1 MIDSMSAYLPLS
13 LSCRKKL
20 KNFEKRG
27 KNGSGKSQLKLWPL
41 DQSNLA
47 VLLDKIIFGFDT
59 DGILFKLLRNWT
71 IYDFSRGPIRFFLNP
86 EFFESLPIVYVSLPI
101 ATVVVVSPSCKFS
114 PDTSIVCWL
123 CILGTALCGLVW
135 VLVWGCFSEAAE
147 VAEVGRPPGQGEDM
161 IFPTLSKFFTAP
173 LFLALRPFFGPQKM
187 VMASRKR
194 ICTQSRPYTN

>member
-1 MIDSMSAYLPLS
+1 MAFYSNCWETELS
-13 LSCRKKL
+13 T
-20 KNFEKRG
+20 
-27 KNGSGKSQLKLWPL
+27 
-41 DQSNLA
+41 
-47 VLLDKIIFGFDT
+47 IFHG
-59 DGILFKLLRNWT
+59 GP
-71 IYDFSRGPIRFFLNP
+71 PIRFFLNP

-173 LFLALRPFFGPQKM
+173 LFLALRPFFGLNFGLKKKGLYAIEALYQLVVRHK
-187 VMASRKR
+187 KR
-194 ICTQSRPYTN
+194 YYCLLWVLCYGAPNSARGLGLHSQLCERPSALLAAL